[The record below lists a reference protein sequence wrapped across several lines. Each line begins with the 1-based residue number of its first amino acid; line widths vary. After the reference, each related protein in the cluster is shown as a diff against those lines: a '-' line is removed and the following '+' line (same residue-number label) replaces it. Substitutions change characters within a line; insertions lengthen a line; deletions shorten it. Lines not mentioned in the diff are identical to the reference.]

1 MLGEEIKKK
10 KSIIL
15 LFSMLSLFA
24 VKIDLKNVLASSSK
38 ELFQG
43 HSSLDNISNAQLE
56 IETNT
61 IQFSQKDESSLSYDY
76 SLTNVN
82 YETDSAKITVI
93 THGLGRDASGWS
105 NQSHY
110 KYTSNLEF
118 IYDSNSIIEKLRK
131 HTNGD
136 VYLAKFSSETD
147 FYFERLRDL
156 SAEEV
161 S

>member
-1 MLGEEIKKK
+1 MKNK
-10 KSIIL
+10 KSIVL
-15 LFSMLSLFA
+15 LFSMLSLLA

-43 HSSLDNISNAQLE
+43 YSSLDNISNAQLE

-61 IQFSQKDESSLSYDY
+61 IEFSRKDYTSLTFDY

-82 YETDSAKITVI
+82 YETDSAGITVI
-93 THGLGRDASGWS
+93 THGLGGDASGWS

-110 KYTSNLEF
+110 GYTSNLEF
-118 IYDSNSIIEKLRK
+118 IYDSNSVIEKLRK
-131 HTNGD
+131 QTNGD

-156 SAEEV
+156 STEEV

>member
-43 HSSLDNISNAQLE
+43 HSSLDNISNAQLK

-61 IQFSQKDESSLSYDY
+61 I
-76 SLTNVN
+76 
-82 YETDSAKITVI
+82 
-93 THGLGRDASGWS
+93 
-105 NQSHY
+105 
-110 KYTSNLEF
+110 
-118 IYDSNSIIEKLRK
+118 
-131 HTNGD
+131 
-136 VYLAKFSSETD
+136 
-147 FYFERLRDL
+147 
-156 SAEEV
+156 
-161 S
+161 

>member
-1 MLGEEIKKK
+1 MKNK
-10 KSIIL
+10 KSIVL
-15 LFSMLSLFA
+15 LFSMLSLLA

-43 HSSLDNISNAQLE
+43 YSSLDNISNAQLE

-61 IQFSQKDESSLSYDY
+61 IEFSRKDYTSLTFDY

-93 THGLGRDASGWS
+93 THGLGGDASGQS

-110 KYTSNLEF
+110 GYTSNLEF
-118 IYDSNSIIEKLRK
+118 IYDSNSIIEKLGK

-156 SAEEV
+156 STEEV